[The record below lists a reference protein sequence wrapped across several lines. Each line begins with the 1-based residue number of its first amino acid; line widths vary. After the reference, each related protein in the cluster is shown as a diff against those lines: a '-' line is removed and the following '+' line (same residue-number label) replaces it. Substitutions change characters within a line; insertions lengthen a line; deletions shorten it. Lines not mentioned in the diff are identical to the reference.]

1 VVGNLGFSS
10 PGAPGGKQSAG
21 PEHTLLRL
29 AILGVVI
36 VVTFVAMFSR
46 LWFLQVLATEDYQ
59 QLARE
64 NRVRLVYTEPPRG
77 RILDRNGNVLVDNRP
92 SYALTVNKQLIDE
105 PEEQTKTLK
114 KLARL
119 LLPKDFDLSKKSK
132 KQQEQKK
139 EFRRERRRTFKDLE
153 RRLNDVTVSP
163 YKPVAVAYDVDPM
176 LAVRIRDNAENYE
189 GVGIEE
195 LPVRVYPQGK
205 IAPQILGYIG
215 EISQEDLKSPYFLQ
229 ARPKYRAGD
238 IVGKLGLERSYD
250 RHLRGRPGIQ
260 RYVVNSAGEPIGAP
274 IEVQA
279 EQSGKD
285 LVLSLDAAIQ
295 RVAENS
301 LENGIMASRNAGY
314 EAPDGGV
321 VVMDPNDGGVVAMAS
336 FPTYDPAL
344 LSDGFSN
351 KDARQLGW
359 HTEDGSDDAM
369 INRAAQAAVPP
380 GSIFKVVTAGAAIAN
395 GLTDPYESIPCPG
408 SYDYKEQV
416 FANWT
421 SADFGSVDL
430 ERSLTISCDTYY
442 YELGKRLEEAYGP
455 PSSAGGDG
463 TEKFQKYMRLAG
475 FGHPTGLDIAET
487 SGRVPDEE
495 WYEDWCPTVNPDL
508 NFCRIGW
515 LPGYTINMSIGQGDL
530 SVSPLQMAVTFAA
543 IVNGGNV
550 LQPRLG
556 WEIARSNEES
566 GQLETQ
572 RAFKPSVRRKLPL
585 DEATLS
591 EMRAGLEA
599 VTASGE
605 GTATSAFA
613 GYPMAQ
619 YPVAG
624 KTGTAQIGSVDSG
637 KNFAWF
643 VSYAPADDPEYL
655 VSVFIEKAGHGGESA
670 APVARQI
677 FEAIFG
683 IDEETDVQLGSD
695 VSG

>member
-1 VVGNLGFSS
+1 MVGNLGFSS
-10 PGAPGGKQSAG
+10 TGGPGGRQSTG

-64 NRVRLVYTEPPRG
+64 NRVRLVHTEPPRG
-77 RILDRNGNVLVDNRP
+77 RILDRNGKVLVDNRP
-92 SYALTVNKQLIDE
+92 SVALTVNKQLIDT
-105 PEEQTKTLK
+105 PEEQRKTLK
-114 KLARL
+114 KLTRL
-119 LLPKDFDLSKKSK
+119 LVPKDQDLSKKEK
-132 KQQEQKK
+132 KTQFK
-139 EFRRERRRTFKDLE
+139 RDRRRTFKDLKS
-153 RRLNDVTVSP
+153 RLNDVTVSP
-163 YKPVAVAYDVDPM
+163 YKPVAVAYDIDSSV
-176 LAVRIRDNAENYE
+176 AIRIHENPEDFE
-189 GVGIEE
+189 GVGIED

-205 IAPQILGYIG
+205 IAPQILGYAG
-215 EISQEDLKSPYFLQ
+215 EISQEDLKAPYFAR

-260 RYVVNSAGEPIGAP
+260 RYVVNSAGEPIGPP
-274 IEVQA
+274 IEVQK
-279 EQSGKD
+279 EDSGKD
-285 LVLSLDAAIQ
+285 LVLSLDADIQ
-295 RVAENS
+295 RLSEQS
-301 LENGIMASRNAGY
+301 LENGIMAARDAGY

-359 HTEDGSDDAM
+359 KTEDGTDDAM
-369 INRAAQAAVPP
+369 VNRAAQAAVPP
-380 GSIFKVVTAGAAIAN
+380 GSTFKVVTAGAAIAN
-395 GLTDPYESIPCPG
+395 GLTDPNESIACPG
-408 SYDYKEQV
+408 SYDYKDQI

-421 SADFGSVDL
+421 SADFGSVAL
-430 ERSLTISCDTYY
+430 ARSLTISCDTYY
-442 YELGKRLEEAYGP
+442 YELGVRLEEAFGP

-463 TEKFQKYMRLAG
+463 TERFQKYVRQAG

-487 SGRVPDEE
+487 SGLVPDEE
-495 WYEDWCPTVNPDL
+495 WYEDFCPEVNPDL

-530 SVSPLQMAVTFAA
+530 TVSPLQMAVTFAA
-543 IVNGGNV
+543 IANGGNV
-550 LQPRLG
+550 VQPRLG
-556 WEIARSNEES
+556 REVGRTNEES
-566 GQLETQ
+566 GDLETQ
-572 RAFKPSVRRKLPL
+572 REFKPKVRRELPL
-585 DEATLS
+585 DDTTLT

-613 GYPMAQ
+613 GYPMEQ

-624 KTGTAQIGSVDSG
+624 KTGTAQVGSSELN

-643 VSYAPADDPEYL
+643 ISYAPVDDPEY
-655 VSVFIEKAGHGGESA
+655 VIAVFIEKAGHGGESA

-677 FEAIFG
+677 FEGIAG
-683 IDEETDVQLGSD
+683 IDDETEVQLGQD
-695 VSG
+695 ASG

>member
-1 VVGNLGFSS
+1 MVGNLGFSS
-10 PGAPGGKQSAG
+10 PGAPGGKQSMG
-21 PEHTLLRL
+21 PERTLLRL

-77 RILDRNGNVLVDNRP
+77 RILDRNGKVLVDNRP
-92 SYALTVNKQLIDE
+92 STALTVNKQLIDT
-105 PEEQTKTLK
+105 PEEQEKTLT
-114 KLARL
+114 KLTRL
-119 LLPKDFDLSKKSK
+119 LLPKQQDLSKKK
-132 KQQEQKK
+132 KKAFKK
-139 EFRRERRRTFKDLE
+139 ERRRTYKDLE
-153 RRLNDVTVSP
+153 RRFNDVTVSP

-176 LAVRIRDNAENYE
+176 LAIRINENSEDFE

-205 IAPQILGYIG
+205 IAPQMLGYVG
-215 EISQEDLKSPYFLQ
+215 EISPEDLKTPYFAR

-250 RHLRGRPGIQ
+250 RQLRGRPGIQ
-260 RYVVNSAGEPIGAP
+260 RYVVNSAGEPFGAP
-274 IEVQA
+274 INVQT
-279 EQSGKD
+279 EQNGSD
-285 LVLSLDAAIQ
+285 LVLSLDAEIQ
-295 RVAENS
+295 KVAEKS
-301 LENGIMASRNAGY
+301 LKNGILAARNAGY

-336 FPTYDPAL
+336 LPTYDPAL

-351 KDARQLGW
+351 KDAKRLGW
-359 HTEDGSDDAM
+359 NTDDGSDDAM

-380 GSIFKVVTAGAAIAN
+380 GSTFKVVTAGAAIAN
-395 GLTDPYESIPCPG
+395 GLTDPSESIPCPG
-408 SYDYKEQV
+408 FYEYKDQG

-421 SADFGSVDL
+421 SADFGSVAL
-430 ERSLTISCDTYY
+430 ARSLEISCDTYY

-475 FGHPTGLDIAET
+475 FGHPTGLDISET

-495 WYEDWCPTVNPDL
+495 WYEDFCPQVNPDL

-530 SVSPLQMAVTFAA
+530 TVSPLQMAVTFAA
-543 IVNGGNV
+543 IANGGSV
-550 LQPRLG
+550 VQPRLG
-556 WEIARSNEES
+556 WEVARINEES
-566 GQLETQ
+566 GEIKSQK
-572 RAFKPSVRRKLPL
+572 AFKRKVRKKLPL
-585 DEATLS
+585 DETTLS
-591 EMRAGLEA
+591 EMRTGLEA
-599 VTASGE
+599 VTTSGE

-613 GYPMAQ
+613 GYPMEQ

-643 VSYAPADDPEYL
+643 ISYAPADDPEY
-655 VSVFIEKAGHGGESA
+655 VIAVYIEKAGHGGESA

-677 FEAIFG
+677 YEGIFG
-683 IDEETDVQLGSD
+683 LDDETDVQLGQD
-695 VSG
+695 ASG

>member
-1 VVGNLGFSS
+1 M
-10 PGAPGGKQSAG
+10 G

-59 QLARE
+59 LLAKE
-64 NRVRLVYTEPPRG
+64 NRVRLVYTEPKRG
-77 RILDRNGNVLVDNRP
+77 RILDRNGNVLVENRP
-92 SYALTVNKQLIDE
+92 STALTVNKQLIDT
-105 PEEQTKTLK
+105 PDEQRTTLK
-114 KLARL
+114 KLTRL
-119 LLPKDFDLSKKSK
+119 LVPKDPGISKKDRREIK
-132 KQQEQKK
+132 K
-139 EFRRERRRTFKDLE
+139 ERRRTFKDLK

-163 YKPVAVAYDVDPM
+163 YKPVAVAYDVDEM
-176 LAVRIRDNAENYE
+176 LAIRIEENFEDFE

-195 LPVRVYPQGK
+195 LPVRVYPRGQ
-205 IAPQILGYIG
+205 IAAQILGYVG
-215 EISQEDLKSPYFLQ
+215 EISQEDLKSPYFAQ

-274 IEVQA
+274 IPVQE
-279 EQSGKD
+279 EQNGKD
-285 LVLSLDAAIQ
+285 LVLSLDAEIQ
-295 RVAENS
+295 KLAEKS
-301 LENGIMASRNAGY
+301 LENGIMAARSAAY

-321 VVMDPNDGGVVAMAS
+321 VVMDPNDGGIVASAS
-336 FPTYDPAL
+336 FPSYNPAIL
-344 LSDGFSN
+344 ADGFSN
-351 KDARQLGW
+351 KEAKQLGW
-359 HTEDGSDDAM
+359 RTEDPSDDAM
-369 INRAAQAAVPP
+369 LNRSTQAAVPP

-408 SYDYKEQV
+408 SYPYEDQT

-421 SADFGSVDL
+421 SADFGSVAL
-430 ERSLTISCDTYY
+430 ARSLEISCDTYY

-455 PSSAGGDG
+455 PTSAGGDG

-475 FGHPTGLDIAET
+475 FGHPTGVDIGET

-495 WYEDWCPTVNPDL
+495 WYEEFCPEVNPDL
-508 NFCRIGW
+508 SFCRIGW

-530 SVSPLQMAVTFAA
+530 TVSPLQMAVTFAA

-556 WEIARSNEES
+556 WELARPNEET
-566 GQLETQ
+566 GDLETEK
-572 RAFKPSVRRKLPL
+572 AFKPKVRKELPL
-585 DEATLS
+585 DDTALS

-599 VTASGE
+599 VTAGE

-613 GYPMAQ
+613 GYPMDQ

-643 VSYAPADDPEYL
+643 VSYAPAHDPEY
-655 VSVFIEKAGHGGESA
+655 VIAVFIEKAGHGGESA

-677 FEAIFG
+677 FEGIFG
-683 IDEETDVQLGSD
+683 IDDETDVQLGQD
-695 VSG
+695 ASG

>member
-10 PGAPGGKQSAG
+10 SGGPGGKQSIG
-21 PEHTLLRL
+21 PERTLLRL
-29 AILGVVI
+29 AILAVVI

-77 RILDRNGNVLVDNRP
+77 RILDRNGEVLVDNRP
-92 SYALTVNKQLIDE
+92 STALTVNRQLIDT
-105 PEEQTKTLK
+105 PEEQEKTLT
-114 KLARL
+114 KLTRL
-119 LLPKDFDLSKKSK
+119 LVPKEPDLSKKKK
-132 KQQEQKK
+132 KQ
-139 EFRRERRRTFKDLE
+139 FRKERRRTFKDLE

-163 YKPVAVAYDVDPM
+163 YKPVAVAYDVDSM
-176 LAVRIRDNAENYE
+176 IAIRIRDNAEDYE

-205 IAPQILGYIG
+205 VAPQILGYVG
-215 EISQEDLKSPYFLQ
+215 EISQEDLKTPYFAR

-250 RHLRGRPGIQ
+250 RQLRGLPGIQ
-260 RYVVNSAGEPIGAP
+260 RYVVNSAGEPIGPP
-274 IEVQA
+274 ILVQA
-279 EQSGKD
+279 EQSGRD
-285 LVLSLDAAIQ
+285 LVLSVDAEIQ
-295 RVAENS
+295 KLTEKS
-301 LENGIMASRNAGY
+301 LENGILAARNAGY

-359 HTEDGSDDAM
+359 NTDDGSDDAM
-369 INRAAQAAVPP
+369 INRASQAAVPP
-380 GSIFKVVTAGAAIAN
+380 GSTFKVVTAGAAIAN

-408 SYDYKEQV
+408 SYPYKEQT

-430 ERSLTISCDTYY
+430 ARSLTISCDTYY

-475 FGHPTGLDIAET
+475 FGHPTGLDIAEA

-495 WYEDWCPTVNPDL
+495 WYEDFCPEVNPDL

-530 SVSPLQMAVTFAA
+530 TVSPLQMAVTLAA

-550 LQPRLG
+550 VQPRLG
-556 WEIARSNEES
+556 WEIAQTNEES
-566 GQLETQ
+566 GDLEPQ
-572 RAFKPSVRRKLPL
+572 KSFKAKVRRKLPL
-585 DEATLS
+585 DETTLS
-591 EMRAGLEA
+591 QMRAGLEG
-599 VTASGE
+599 VTNSGE
-605 GTATSAFA
+605 GTATSAFT
-613 GYPMAQ
+613 GYPMEQ

-624 KTGTAQIGSVDSG
+624 KTGTAQIGDVDSG

-643 VSYAPADDPEYL
+643 ISYAPADDPEY
-655 VSVFIEKAGHGGESA
+655 VIAVYIEKAGHGGESA

-677 FEAIFG
+677 YEGIFG
-683 IDEETDVQLGSD
+683 IDEETDVHLGRD
-695 VSG
+695 ASG